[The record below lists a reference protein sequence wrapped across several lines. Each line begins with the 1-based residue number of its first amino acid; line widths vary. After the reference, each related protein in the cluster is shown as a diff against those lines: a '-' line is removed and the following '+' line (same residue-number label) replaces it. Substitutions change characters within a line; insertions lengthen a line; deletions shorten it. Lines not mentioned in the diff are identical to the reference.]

1 MSDLTSASYL
11 ISVINSATP
20 VDMVDKLKNTRV
32 SSFRQLDECLKKIG
46 AERDEQMIRN
56 NVYIAPLDWFY
67 IEPGFNLRE
76 VDDAHADSFAKA
88 YELGQYVPPV
98 VAELKLVDGI
108 PRLVLRD
115 GHHRLIGAHKA
126 KVRGTNLPGLQAVE
140 FKGNSTDAVVM
151 MIKTSEGKPL
161 LPLQR
166 AEGYKRLA
174 GQNWNNNQIAEQL
187 GCSAQNVDRLLL
199 LANAEENIKQ
209 LVREEKVSATVT
221 IDVLMELRGTDQDP
235 YERLVAMVEQAHAAG
250 RSRATGKEAAQALG
264 KFKVTPKEAKA
275 AFGALSSLAGPLRE
289 RMQAGGEEVQLD
301 LRLDSK
307 SAQVL
312 LKLLEKYEATQQAN
326 A

>member
-1 MSDLTSASYL
+1 MNDLTHSSHL
-11 ISVINSATP
+11 ISAINNTTP
-20 VDMVDKLKNTRV
+20 MEMVEKLKQTRV

-46 AERDEQMIRN
+46 AERSEQMIRN

-76 VDDAHADSFAKA
+76 IDDAHAEGFAKA

-98 VAELKLVDGI
+98 VAELKLIESI

-126 KVRGTNLPGLQAVE
+126 KMRGTSLPGLQAVE

-174 GQNWNNNQIAEQL
+174 GQNWSSSQIAEQL
-187 GCSAQNVDRLLL
+187 GCSVQHVDRLLL
-199 LANAEENIKQ
+199 LANAEENVKQ

-221 IDVLMELRGTDQDP
+221 IDVLAELRGTGQDP
-235 YERLVAMVEQAHAAG
+235 YLRLVAMIEQAQAAG

-264 KFKVTPKEAKA
+264 KFKVTPKEAQA

-307 SAQVL
+307 SAAML
-312 LKLLEKYEATQQAN
+312 LKLLEKYESTQQAN

>member
-1 MSDLTSASYL
+1 MNDLTSASYL

-20 VDMVDKLKNTRV
+20 VDMVDKLKQSRV

-46 AERDEQMIRN
+46 VERDEQMIRN
-56 NVYIAPLDWFY
+56 NIYIAPLDWFY

-76 VDDAHADSFAKA
+76 IDDAHAESFAKA

-115 GHHRLIGAHKA
+115 GHHRLVGGYKA
-126 KVRGTNLPGLQAVE
+126 KMRGINLPGLQAVE
-140 FKGNSTDAVVM
+140 FRGNLNDAVVM

-166 AEGYKRLA
+166 AEGYKRLS
-174 GQNWNNNQIAEQL
+174 GQNWSNHQIAEQL
-187 GCSAQNVDRLLL
+187 GCSTQNVDRLLL
-199 LANAEENIKQ
+199 ANAEESVKQ

-235 YERLVAMVEQAHAAG
+235 YQRLVAMVEQAHAAG

-275 AFGALSSLAGPLRE
+275 TFGALSHLAGPLRE
-289 RMQAGGEEVQLD
+289 RMQAGDEEVQLD

-307 SAQVL
+307 SAELL
-312 LKLLEKYEATQQAN
+312 LKLLEKYESTQQAS

>member
-1 MSDLTSASYL
+1 MA
-11 ISVINSATP
+11 
-20 VDMVDKLKNTRV
+20 
-32 SSFRQLDECLKKIG
+32 
-46 AERDEQMIRN
+46 
-56 NVYIAPLDWFY
+56 
-67 IEPGFNLRE
+67 
-76 VDDAHADSFAKA
+76 
-88 YELGQYVPPV
+88 
-98 VAELKLVDGI
+98 VAAGVK
-108 PRLVLRD
+108 
-115 GHHRLIGAHKA
+115 
-126 KVRGTNLPGLQAVE
+126 LPGLMVSE
-140 FKGNSTDAVVM
+140 FKGNSADAVAM

-174 GQNWNNNQIAEQL
+174 GQNWSNSQIAELL